1 MRLKILSIVVGLLSS
16 PQAFAGESMS
26 CGTGPAARVFGG
38 TNWLVY
44 SCDNVA
50 LVFVSDSGNPAF
62 PYTFFVYPSDTEKG
76 AYVTEGEGTGSKQA
90 TAAALAE
97 ISRLSGPQITALID
111 ETKRQKK

>member
-26 CGTGPAARVFGG
+26 CGTGPAAR
-38 TNWLVY
+38 VY